1 MKGTV
6 SSTQPAAH
14 LIFPS
19 NVISSWVTQDS
30 KAIAA
35 QLEEELHN
43 LPNSTALDIIIT
55 IIDEIIIQ
63 QGQLEGLAFTIC
75 NYVDA
80 KQLWSCRFSSNDDFV
95 KSIPKLAG
103 ILDSSTHTGAEA
115 RKFQNELEQLWG
127 RQLQDIFPDMLQPT
141 LSYQFLRALRDLARV
156 TTYNEASHL
165 LQNILTNR
173 WQQVANLEA
182 LSIAN
187 RPDGHSLRWL
197 KSSYLTQSDLHHATA
212 SASTRHDSLI
222 SGQGF
227 SPSFHCLRAHS
238 ISSLQSET
246 VLQPQLQPRM

>member
-6 SSTQPAAH
+6 SSIQPAAH

-19 NVISSWVTQDS
+19 NIISSWVTQDS
-30 KAIAA
+30 KAIAV

-75 NYVDA
+75 NYVDE

-103 ILDSSTHTGAEA
+103 ILDSSTRTGAEA
-115 RKFQNELEQLWG
+115 HKFQNELEQLWG
-127 RQLQDIFPDMLQPT
+127 RQLQDIFSDMLQPT

-156 TTYNEASHL
+156 TTYNEVSHL
-165 LQNILTNR
+165 LQNILTN
-173 WQQVANLEA
+173 
-182 LSIAN
+182 
-187 RPDGHSLRWL
+187 
-197 KSSYLTQSDLHHATA
+197 
-212 SASTRHDSLI
+212 
-222 SGQGF
+222 
-227 SPSFHCLRAHS
+227 
-238 ISSLQSET
+238 
-246 VLQPQLQPRM
+246 